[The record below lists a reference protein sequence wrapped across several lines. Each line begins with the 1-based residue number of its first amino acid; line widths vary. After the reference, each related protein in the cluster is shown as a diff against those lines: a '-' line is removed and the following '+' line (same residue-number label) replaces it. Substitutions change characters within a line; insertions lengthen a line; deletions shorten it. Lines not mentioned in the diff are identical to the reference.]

1 MKSHFS
7 PADYSADTDARKN
20 VSFAVR
26 GTGRAVRFSSSLPW
40 LLAIMLSVGLWAG
53 LGLSLWW
60 FLHQT

>member
-7 PADYSADTDARKN
+7 PADSSADTDARKN

-26 GTGRAVRFSSSLPW
+26 GTGRAIRFSSSVPW
-40 LLAIMLSVGLWAG
+40 DLAIMLSVGLWAG

-60 FLHQT
+60 FLYRT